1 MTFKSDMDAWVRQT
15 DTRMEAVFKQSTQQV
30 FFIAQEP
37 RGKGGNMPVDT
48 GFLRNSAVGSLNAPA
63 SGAPGNPSQVG
74 VAISRAKLGDVIW
87 VGWAANYARAME
99 RRYAF
104 MRLAT
109 QQWQRIV
116 NDNTKKLRSM
126 R

>member
-1 MTFKSDMDAWVRQT
+1 MTFKSDMDAFARLT
-15 DTRMEAVFKQSTQQV
+15 ETRMEAVFKQSTQDV
-30 FFIAQEP
+30 FFIAQQP
-37 RGKGGNMPVDT
+37 RAKGGNMPVDT
-48 GFLRNSAVGSLNAPA
+48 GFLRNSAVASLNNPA
-63 SGAPGNPSQVG
+63 RGNAGDQAQVN
-74 VAISRAKLGDVIW
+74 VTISRAKLGDVIW

-116 NDNTKKLRSM
+116 NDNTNKVRSM